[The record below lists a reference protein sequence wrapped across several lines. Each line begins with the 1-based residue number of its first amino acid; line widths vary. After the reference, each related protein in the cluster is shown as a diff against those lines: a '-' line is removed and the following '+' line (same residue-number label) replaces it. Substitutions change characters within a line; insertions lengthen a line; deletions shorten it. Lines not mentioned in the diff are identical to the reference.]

1 MYFVDFLDNL
11 NMILERI
18 KQYIDEK
25 GISIAAFEKS
35 VGMSNAS
42 FGKSLKNKGAIGTDK
57 LENILSVYTDLSP
70 EWLMS
75 GKGSMLT
82 TETNLSVSMNPQE
95 GTPYY
100 DVDFLGGFD
109 LQENDQTSTP
119 SLNIVTNI
127 CPRAEMWCNITGHSM
142 EPKISHGDI
151 IALHKCT
158 IEDIQYGEMYAVVLD
173 TFRTV
178 KVLRKSQTPGMLKFV
193 PLNTVEFDEQ
203 EFPVSRILQ
212 IYEVVGSIRRFF

>member
-1 MYFVDFLDNL
+1 MDKKT
-11 NMILERI
+11 MLEALISHFTDGNKAQFAKHLGVSPQTISAWIARNTFDSELI
-18 KQYIDEK
+18 YPKCRYISPSWLLTGEGD
-25 GISIAAFEKS
+25 
-35 VGMSNAS
+35 MLSNDA
-42 FGKSLKNKGAIGTDK
+42 
-57 LENILSVYTDLSP
+57 E
-70 EWLMS
+70 M
-75 GKGSMLT
+75 
-82 TETNLSVSMNPQE
+82 SVSMDPQE

-203 EFPVSRILQ
+203 EFPVSRIIQ

>member
-1 MYFVDFLDNL
+1 MSAKNEISSRFIMAYERLLADNKTTDKKDFASK
-11 NMILERI
+11 I
-18 KQYIDEK
+18 
-25 GISIAAFEKS
+25 GISPSMVTEISKGRSA
-35 VGMSNAS
+35 VGTT
-42 FGKSLKNKGAIGTDK
+42 AIQ
-57 LENILSVYTDLSP
+57 NIVLNFNISAN
-70 EWLMS
+70 WLLT
-75 GKGSMLT
+75 GQGNMLFDD
-82 TETNLSVSMNPQE
+82 TEISVSMNPQE

-119 SLNIVTNI
+119 TLNIVTNI

-151 IALHKCT
+151 IALHKCS

-173 TFRTV
+173 SFRTV
-178 KVLRKSQTPGMLKFV
+178 KVLRKSNTPGMLKFV
-193 PLNTVEFDEQ
+193 PLNTEEFDEQ